1 LIPQGTRL
9 IGLYDHQVVYGQ
21 ERVLVTWKRVL
32 FSNGASLSLKDGMPG
47 TDPTGAAGFHDR

>member
-1 LIPQGTRL
+1 
-9 IGLYDHQVVYGQ
+9 VVYGQ

>member
-1 LIPQGTRL
+1 VREPVFDTETGQHLLIPQGTRL

-32 FSNGASLSLKDGMPG
+32 F
-47 TDPTGAAGFHDR
+47 PTARA